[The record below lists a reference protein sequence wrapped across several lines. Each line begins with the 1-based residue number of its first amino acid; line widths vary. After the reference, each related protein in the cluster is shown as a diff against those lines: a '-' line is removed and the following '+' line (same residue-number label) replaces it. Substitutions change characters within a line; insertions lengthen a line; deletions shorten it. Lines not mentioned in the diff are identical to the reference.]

1 MEIIYYSDANFVKT
15 PSQASETRLRAD
27 GLLKVT
33 HTHTMRMQRLSTDY
47 VLCMM
52 FLSEKLKA

>member
-1 MEIIYYSDANFVKT
+1 MNSATGSTFACMEIIYYSDANFVKT

-33 HTHTMRMQRLSTDY
+33 HTHTHTP
-47 VLCMM
+47 
-52 FLSEKLKA
+52 